1 MGVLHPISS
10 GDDDMTHRLNGSL
23 TFLVGMLLF
32 GVAVPG
38 SLLVSASASAAEPV
52 RFSSKVGETV
62 TYKINIQI
70 GIGKDAGKYPGT
82 LTYQVK
88 SATPELI
95 QLNVTGHLEGTYSR
109 SSSFFRS
116 SNDSPLPTLESV
128 SCRGALLGITP
139 LGSVEVAQRDEMMG
153 LLLGTLGQLAIVPL
167 PPANAIPVNQR
178 AADNGADVAV
188 TWNESDTTTIARVSS
203 PFGMTPLFASHAGL
217 NNKKLSIATEK
228 WKYVA
233 HPAVRNRMKID
244 HQYELSAPES
254 DPPLKMQGEGIAFFN
269 LDDGFYEQLQINRVI
284 FQVDDGVEIKVPVSI
299 SLVRETQQERNA
311 KIAAAKEA
319 ELKRTRPFT
328 DAERK
333 EWIKALGP
341 ESSFTI
347 AHRAMMELNSRNQ
360 RQDPELAQAL
370 LQRAEMSKDNRKSS
384 FYSAAARYDESLKQ
398 MAEDRRDYSRGIGT
412 VKRTGGPV
420 TTASRLVVGQILA
433 KSRERF
439 SGYEAVEV
447 KEIHARNEVSVQ
459 SVGGHGRVERVN
471 VSMLRYP
478 PDTVQ
483 QPVDTRPAPRTRR
496 VAPKPKVA
504 IDEPDEM
511 DDEDPQAEMDVIRT
525 WTDKT
530 GKFKIEASFLAVKDG
545 KLRLKSADNKT
556 IEVPVTA
563 LSKKDADLAER
574 FQKESEAAANPFQV
588 VTE

>member
-1 MGVLHPISS
+1 
-10 GDDDMTHRLNGSL
+10 MTHRLNGSL
-23 TFLVGMLLF
+23 TLLVGMLLS
-32 GVAVPG
+32 GMATCD
-38 SLLVSASASAAEPV
+38 SLLTMSSASAAEPV

-82 LTYQVK
+82 LTYHVK

-95 QLNVTGHLEGTYSR
+95 QLNVTGDLQGKHSR
-109 SSSFFRS
+109 SHSFFRS
-116 SNDSPLPTLESV
+116 SSDSPLPTLESV

-139 LGSVEVAQRDEMMG
+139 SGKVEVVQRDEMMG
-153 LLLGTLGQLAIVPL
+153 LLLGTLGQLAIAPL
-167 PPANAIPVNQR
+167 PPADAAPVNQR

-188 TWNESDTTTIARVSS
+188 TWDESDTTTIARVSS
-203 PFGMTPLFASHAGL
+203 PFGMTPSFASHAGL

-284 FQVDDGVEIKVPVSI
+284 FQAEDGVEVKVPVSI
-299 SLVRETQQERNA
+299 SLVRETEQERAA

-319 ELKRTRPFT
+319 TLKRTRPFT

-333 EWIKALGP
+333 QWLQALAPG
-341 ESSFTI
+341 SSVAE
-347 AHRAMMELNSRNQ
+347 AHRAMSELNSRNQ

-370 LQRAEMSKDNRKSS
+370 LKRAEISDNNLKY
-384 FYSAAARYDESLKQ
+384 FYYSAAARYDESIKQ

-420 TTASRLVVGQILA
+420 ATASRLVVGQLLA

-439 SGYEAVEV
+439 SGYEAVVV
-447 KEIHARNEVSVQ
+447 KEVHERNEVSVQ

-471 VSMLRYP
+471 VSLLRYP

-483 QPVDTRPAPRTRR
+483 QPVNTRPVPRTRR
-496 VAPKPKVA
+496 AAPKPKVVVN
-504 IDEPDEM
+504 EPEGMEEADSEFEM
-511 DDEDPQAEMDVIRT
+511 DAIRT

-530 GKFKIEASFLAVKDG
+530 GKFKIEASFLAIKDD

-556 IEVPVTA
+556 IEVPLAA
-563 LSKKDADLAER
+563 LSEKDADLAER

-588 VTE
+588 VAE

>member
-1 MGVLHPISS
+1 
-10 GDDDMTHRLNGSL
+10 MTHRLNGSL
-23 TFLVGMLLF
+23 TLLVGMLLF
-32 GVAVPG
+32 GMATCD
-38 SLLVSASASAAEPV
+38 SLLTTSSASAAEPV

-82 LTYQVK
+82 LTYHVK
-88 SATPELI
+88 SATQELI
-95 QLNVTGHLEGTYSR
+95 QLNVTGDLQGKHSR
-109 SSSFFRS
+109 SHSFFRS
-116 SNDSPLPTLESV
+116 SSDSPLPTLESV

-139 LGSVEVAQRDEMMG
+139 SGKVEVVQRDEMMG
-153 LLLGTLGQLAIVPL
+153 LLLGTLGQLAIAPL
-167 PPANAIPVNQR
+167 PPADAAPVNQR

-188 TWNESDTTTIARVSS
+188 TWDESDTTTIARVSS
-203 PFGMTPLFASHAGL
+203 PFGMTPSFASHAGL

-284 FQVDDGVEIKVPVSI
+284 FQAEDGVEVKVPVSI
-299 SLVRETQQERNA
+299 SLVRETEQERAA

-319 ELKRTRPFT
+319 TLKRTRPFT

-333 EWIKALGP
+333 QWLQALAPG
-341 ESSFTI
+341 SSVAE
-347 AHRAMMELNSRNQ
+347 AHRAMSELNSRNQ

-370 LQRAEMSKDNRKSS
+370 LKRAEISDNNLKY
-384 FYSAAARYDESLKQ
+384 FYYSAAARYDESIKQ

-447 KEIHARNEVSVQ
+447 KEIHERNEVSVQ
-459 SVGGHGRVERVN
+459 SVGGNGRVERVN
-471 VSMLRYP
+471 VSLLRYP

-483 QPVDTRPAPRTRR
+483 QPVNTRPVPRTRR
-496 VAPKPKVA
+496 AAPKPKVVVN
-504 IDEPDEM
+504 EPEEMEEADSESEM
-511 DDEDPQAEMDVIRT
+511 DAIRT

-530 GKFKIEASFLAVKDG
+530 GKFKIEASFLAIKDG

-556 IEVPVTA
+556 IEVPLAA
-563 LSKKDADLAER
+563 LSEKDADLAER

-588 VTE
+588 VAE

>member
-1 MGVLHPISS
+1 
-10 GDDDMTHRLNGSL
+10 MTHRSKGSRI
-23 TFLVGMLLF
+23 TPVARPLLA
-32 GVAVPG
+32 VALLG
-38 SLLVSASASAAEPV
+38 SLLAVSAATAAGPV
-52 RFSSKVGETV
+52 RFSDQVDASV

-70 GIGKDAGKYPGT
+70 GTGKDAGKYPGS
-82 LTYQVK
+82 LTYHVK
-88 SATPELI
+88 SAEPELI
-95 QLNVTGHLEGTYSR
+95 QLAVTGDLQGKHSR
-109 SSSFFRS
+109 PSSFFRS
-116 SNDSPLPTLESV
+116 SSDSSLPTLESV

-139 LGSVEVAQRDEMMG
+139 LGKVEVVQRDEMMG
-153 LLLGTLGQLAIVPL
+153 LLLGTIGQLAIAPL
-167 PPANAIPVNQR
+167 PPADAAPVNPR
-178 AADNGADVAV
+178 AFKNGAEVAV
-188 TWNESDTTTIARVSS
+188 TWDVSDTTTIARVSS
-203 PFGMTPLFASHAGL
+203 PFGMTPSFASRAGID
-217 NNKKLSIATEK
+217 NKKLSIATEK

-284 FQVDDGVEIKVPVSI
+284 FQVENGVEVKVPVSI
-299 SLVRETQQERNA
+299 SLVRETEQERAA

-319 ELKRTRPFT
+319 VLKRTRPFT

-333 EWIKALGP
+333 QWLQALAPG
-341 ESSFTI
+341 SSVAV
-347 AHRAMMELNSRNQ
+347 AHRAMSELNSRNQ

-370 LQRAEMSKDNRKSS
+370 LKRAEISDNNLKY
-384 FYSAAARYDESLKQ
+384 FYYTAAARYDESIKQ

-412 VKRTGGPV
+412 VKRTGAPV
-420 TTASRLVVGQILA
+420 TTASRLAVGQILA

-447 KEIHARNEVSVQ
+447 KEIHDRNEVSVQ
-459 SVGGHGRVERVN
+459 PVGGHGRVERVN
-471 VSMLRYP
+471 VSLLRYP

-483 QPVDTRPAPRTRR
+483 QPVHTRPEPRPRR
-496 VAPKPKVA
+496 AAPKPKLAVN
-504 IDEPDEM
+504 EPDEM
-511 DDEDPQAEMDVIRT
+511 DDEDPQAEMDAIRT

-545 KLRLKSADNKT
+545 KLRLKSADDKT
-556 IEVPVTA
+556 IEVPLAA

-574 FQKESEAAANPFQV
+574 FQKESEAPSNPFQI

>member
-1 MGVLHPISS
+1 
-10 GDDDMTHRLNGSL
+10 MTHRLNGSL
-23 TFLVGMLLF
+23 TLLVGMLLF
-32 GVAVPG
+32 GMATCD
-38 SLLVSASASAAEPV
+38 SLLTTSSASAAEPV

-82 LTYQVK
+82 LTYHIK

-95 QLNVTGHLEGTYSR
+95 QLNVTGDLQGKHSR
-109 SSSFFRS
+109 SHSFFRS
-116 SNDSPLPTLESV
+116 SSDSPLPSLESV

-139 LGSVEVAQRDEMMG
+139 SGKVEVVQRDEMMG
-153 LLLGTLGQLAIVPL
+153 LLLGTLGQLAIAPL
-167 PPANAIPVNQR
+167 PPADAVPVNQR

-188 TWNESDTTTIARVSS
+188 TWDESDTTTIARVSS
-203 PFGMTPLFASHAGL
+203 PFGMTPSFASQAGL

-233 HPAVRNRMKID
+233 HPAVRNQMKID

-284 FQVDDGVEIKVPVSI
+284 FQAEDGVEVKVPVSI
-299 SLVRETQQERNA
+299 SLVRETEQERAA

-319 ELKRTRPFT
+319 TLKRTRPFT

-333 EWIKALGP
+333 QWLQALAPG
-341 ESSFTI
+341 SSVAE
-347 AHRAMMELNSRNQ
+347 AHRAMSELNSRNQ

-370 LQRAEMSKDNRKSS
+370 LKRAEISDNNLKY
-384 FYSAAARYDESLKQ
+384 FYYSAAARYDESIKQ

-439 SGYEAVEV
+439 SGFEAVEV
-447 KEIHARNEVSVQ
+447 KEIHERNEVSVQ

-471 VSMLRYP
+471 VSLLRYP

-483 QPVDTRPAPRTRR
+483 QPVDIRPVPRTRR
-496 VAPKPKVA
+496 AAPNPKVVVN
-504 IDEPDEM
+504 EPEGMEEADSEFEM
-511 DDEDPQAEMDVIRT
+511 DAIRT

-530 GKFKIEASFLAVKDG
+530 GKFKIEASFLAIKDG

-556 IEVPVTA
+556 IEVPLAA
-563 LSKKDADLAER
+563 LSEKDADLAER

-588 VTE
+588 VAE